1 MVELLI
7 PFVLAAYE
15 MVEALGL
22 TRSASWKSEK
32 LGVVLQEAETVEEWL
47 LLLVMLRGEGRLRP
61 PRILPEV
68 AEEEEFCLEKHIE
81 PPKGEGEEGVEGV
94 EGEFEERPSSFLAL
108 RTTE

>member
-1 MVELLI
+1 MELLI
-7 PFVLAAYE
+7 PLVLAGGYE

-68 AEEEEFCLEKHIE
+68 AEEEEFCLEKHTE
-81 PPKGEGEEGVEGV
+81 LPPPKGEGEEGSKV
-94 EGEFEERPSSFLAL
+94 
-108 RTTE
+108 